1 MKKGFTIVETL
12 VAITVLMIA
21 ISGPLTVSF
30 RALNAAVASR
40 DQMIASFLAQDAM
53 EYARNIKDNNI
64 TDQYSEGWLE
74 TIGECTKT
82 VKCPVDTTRSAKIE
96 PDCVNFTD
104 SKCRLYK
111 DSTGKYNHAAS
122 SGSLTTPF
130 YRTVYLQNIQSN
142 TEEESAELVVDVL
155 WTTGS
160 YGLASTTFRTTIY
173 NIAK

>member
-53 EYARNIKDNNI
+53 EYARNLKDNNI
-64 TDQYSEGWLE
+64 SDGAPEGWLQ
-74 TIGECTKT
+74 TIGECTIKN
-82 VKCPVDTTRSAKIE
+82 KCSVDTTTNIIRPECLK
-96 PDCVNFTD
+96 FTGGR
-104 SKCRLYK
+104 CNLYK
-111 DSTGKYNHAAS
+111 DQTGKYNHVSA
-122 SGSLTTPF
+122 SGSFATPF
-130 YRTVYLQNIQSN
+130 YRTMYVQNIQANS
-142 TEEESAELVVDVL
+142 EEESAELIVDVI

-160 YGLASTTFRTTIY
+160 YATASTTFRSTIY